1 MKFTIV
7 KNGKSQEIELPDCT
21 KKLNKVLGNK
31 IFSVSTVPNIAITKY
46 DRDGLLGD
54 IQELVFCMGS
64 QLYTLKRAY
73 ET

>member
-1 MKFTIV
+1 VKFTIV
-7 KNGKSQEIELPDCT
+7 KNGKTKEIDLPDCT
-21 KKLNKVLGNK
+21 EKLNKVLGNK

-54 IQELVFCMGS
+54 IQQLVFCLGS
-64 QLYTLKRAY
+64 RFHALKRAY